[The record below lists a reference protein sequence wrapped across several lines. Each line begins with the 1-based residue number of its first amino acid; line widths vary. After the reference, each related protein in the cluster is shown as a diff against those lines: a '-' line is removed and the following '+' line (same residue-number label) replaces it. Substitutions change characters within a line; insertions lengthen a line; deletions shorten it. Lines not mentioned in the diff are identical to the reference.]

1 MKQPITSRNAAF
13 IIGGLLTLP
22 AACFFIVSILNFQ
35 LGYPFLYDAANPF
48 LESTS
53 TSERAGFNIYLLIL
67 FGPVLALM
75 INVLAVLDL
84 WLDHGKDRINFQL
97 SLGKNRDHLL
107 IISLSGLILII
118 LAAYLFIET
127 CNCLNLSTNTI

>member
-97 SLGKNRDHLL
+97 SLGKKPGPPAHHLAKRVNPYHTCGL
-107 IISLSGLILII
+107 SL
-118 LAAYLFIET
+118 YR
-127 CNCLNLSTNTI
+127 NL